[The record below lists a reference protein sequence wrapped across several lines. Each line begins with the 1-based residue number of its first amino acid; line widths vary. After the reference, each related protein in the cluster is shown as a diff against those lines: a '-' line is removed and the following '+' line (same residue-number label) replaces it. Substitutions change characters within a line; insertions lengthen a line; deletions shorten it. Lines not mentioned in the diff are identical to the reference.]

1 MRVSTSALRSSLNV
15 PCGRAAVEILLTL
28 RTLRDRWF
36 CEHDAPFPNGDCDY
50 RIDAFAAAMPELPE
64 AADGLQPAED
74 LLDQLS
80 RFRWLIA

>member
-1 MRVSTSALRSSLNV
+1 MNV